1 MKIIKNTTAFS
12 RDSRQRF
19 VKLINVRMNKALKYL
34 NLIGNLSNV
43 SNYDYTEDEAKVIVT
58 RLRKSV
64 DEIEVRFKMQN
75 EVDPSNHFDIEIK
88 E

>member
-1 MKIIKNTTAFS
+1 MKKQANAFLK
-12 RDSRQRF
+12 DSRQRF

-34 NLIGNLSNV
+34 NLIGNLSNI

-64 DEIEVRFKMQN
+64 DDIEVRFKMQN

-88 E
+88 K